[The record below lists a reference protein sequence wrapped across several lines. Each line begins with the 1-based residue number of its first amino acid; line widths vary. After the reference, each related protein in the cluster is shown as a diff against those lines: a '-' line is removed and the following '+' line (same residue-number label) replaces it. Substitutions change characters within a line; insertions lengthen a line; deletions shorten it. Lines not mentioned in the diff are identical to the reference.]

1 MFINPLSGNSSQK
14 AEDKK
19 IKKKKTSH
27 SHKSSKR
34 KKVAFSEVMDLNEFE
49 LIKKDLNK
57 LLEKIEEYGTE
68 FKRSPIE
75 KNLEKYKKSVK
86 SFLRKIEKN
95 LYKLNSKMNFKE
107 KNFYVVAEEI
117 NKELKELTDSL
128 LKNEAGAFIY
138 AKKID
143 SINGLLL
150 DLYK

>member
-14 AEDKK
+14 PEDKK
-19 IKKKKTSH
+19 IKKKKTSN
-27 SHKSSKR
+27 SHKSSTR
-34 KKVAFSEVMDLNEFE
+34 KKTNFSEIMDLNEFE
-49 LIKKDLNK
+49 IIKKDLNK
-57 LLEKIEEYGTE
+57 ILEKIEEYGTE
-68 FKRSPIE
+68 FKRSPVE

-95 LYKLNSKMNFKE
+95 LYRLNSKMNFKE
-107 KNFYVVAEEI
+107 KNFFVVAEEV

-128 LKNEAGAFIY
+128 LKNEAGAFFY